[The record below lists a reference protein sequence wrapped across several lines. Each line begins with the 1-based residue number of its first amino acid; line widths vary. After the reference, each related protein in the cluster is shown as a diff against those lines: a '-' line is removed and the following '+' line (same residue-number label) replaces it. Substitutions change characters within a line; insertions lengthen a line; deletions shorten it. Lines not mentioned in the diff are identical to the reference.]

1 MKKNMKLRGGQLVTV
16 DQWKDVW
23 EKRAFKTK
31 AIVGIIIFI
40 IILIMYP
47 IFFNF
52 IELRKGIE
60 VYDPIINQ
68 IPPYN
73 LSIPIFMVIWS
84 TSILIFYRCL
94 QDPSVFIM
102 FLWSFIVMSLLRIC
116 TLLLLPMEPPLGL
129 VELKDPITSI
139 FYGNKFIT
147 KDLFFSGHTATQF
160 LIFLTLR
167 KKNDKTIAL
176 LSSLAVG
183 VMVLFQHVHYTIDV
197 LSAPLFSFLSY
208 KIAKAFVTT
217 P

>member
-1 MKKNMKLRGGQLVTV
+1 MQLRGEQLASV

-23 EKRAFKTK
+23 EQRAFKTK
-31 AIVGIIIFI
+31 AIVGVIIFV
-40 IILIMYP
+40 IILILFP
-47 IFFNF
+47 FFFNY
-52 IELRKGIE
+52 IELRKGII

-68 IPPYN
+68 IPAYN
-73 LSIPIFMVIWS
+73 LSIPIFMVIWG

-94 QDPSVFIM
+94 QDPAVFIL
-102 FLWSFIVMSLLRIC
+102 FLWSFIVMSLLRIS
-116 TLLLLPMEPPLGL
+116 TLLLFPLEPPLGL

-176 LSSLAVG
+176 ISSVAVG
-183 VMVLFQHVHYTIDV
+183 IMVLFQHVHYTIDV
-197 LSAPLFSFLSY
+197 LSAPLFSFFSY
-208 KIAKAFVTT
+208 KIAKVFIKNL
-217 P
+217 